1 MSREVIQDFL
11 NLAGVVG
18 IALTNRRMRPYFYG
32 LDAVLD
38 RTKQALGQGVLQ
50 VVENVPDGF
59 ESFEFNFAGH
69 VVFIYKLTHGLVLL
83 VLTDSSL
90 KLVDYRRGIT
100 KVKYLIET
108 DTYNTVSYFKLLLGS
123 VTQHSLP
130 STNWQSNSQPNNQ
143 QSSGTA
149 TFQTTVQDQKT
160 KQSFTNPASNST
172 ITAPSS
178 KADNSQQTSTQTN
191 KKQEN
196 TIPTANIANQNTQT
210 QASIA
215 KPNTASTVTTG
226 VTTRTTTTTTPRAE
240 TITKVADSNNSATST
255 NPTNSHAN
263 SPTNSVSGKTDAQ
276 EYKLDE
282 LLAALNKLSSFTTQ
296 YLGKVVVTNYWKS
309 SRPDSSWLTEFEID
323 RSGQISHPK
332 QKASACSPEQHQQIQ
347 LWVTA
352 YIKRCKQVIRNFD
365 QMLEQDCLD
374 SNQRQ
379 MLL

>member
-59 ESFEFNFAGH
+59 ESFEFHFAGH

-130 STNWQSNSQPNNQ
+130 STNWQSNNPPNNQ
-143 QSSGTA
+143 QSAGKATA
-149 TFQTTVQDQKT
+149 QTIVQDRQTTD
-160 KQSFTNPASNST
+160 SFTNPVSNST
-172 ITAPSS
+172 IPAPSPNS
-178 KADNSQQTSTQTN
+178 DTSQQKVTQTN
-191 KKQEN
+191 KNNET
-196 TIPTANIANQNTQT
+196 TISTANIANQNVQIQPSITKPQT
-210 QASIA
+210 PPTVTITSTTTAKAEPIA
-215 KPNTASTVTTG
+215 KAVDT
-226 VTTRTTTTTTPRAE
+226 
-240 TITKVADSNNSATST
+240 NNSATFT
-255 NPTNSHAN
+255 
-263 SPTNSVSGKTDAQ
+263 SPSKTVSAKTQ

-332 QKASACSPEQHQQIQ
+332 QKAIACTPEQHQQIQ
-347 LWVTA
+347 SWVTA

-374 SNQRQ
+374 TNQRQ

>member
-59 ESFEFNFAGH
+59 ESFEFHFAGH

-130 STNWQSNSQPNNQ
+130 NNNWQSNNPPNNQ
-143 QSSGTA
+143 QSAGKATA
-149 TFQTTVQDQKT
+149 QTGVQDRQTTD
-160 KQSFTNPASNST
+160 SFTNPVSNST
-172 ITAPSS
+172 IPAPSP
-178 KADNSQQTSTQTN
+178 NSDTPQQKVTQTN
-191 KKQEN
+191 KNNET
-196 TIPTANIANQNTQT
+196 TISTANIANKNVQIQP
-210 QASIA
+210 SIT
-215 KPNTASTVTTG
+215 KPKTPPTVTT
-226 VTTRTTTTTTPRAE
+226 TS
-240 TITKVADSNNSATST
+240 TITAKAEPIAKSTS
-255 NPTNSHAN
+255 PSK
-263 SPTNSVSGKTDAQ
+263 SVSAKTQ

-309 SRPDSSWLTEFEID
+309 SRPDSSSWLAEFEID
-323 RSGQISHPK
+323 RSGQISHPQ
-332 QKASACSPEQHQQIQ
+332 QKVIACTPEQHQQIQ

-374 SNQRQ
+374 INQRQ

>member
-11 NLAGVVG
+11 NLTGVVG

-59 ESFEFNFAGH
+59 ESFEFHFAGH

-130 STNWQSNSQPNNQ
+130 NTNWQSNSQPNNQ
-143 QSSGTA
+143 QSAGKATA
-149 TFQTTVQDQKT
+149 QTTVQDQQT
-160 KQSFTNPASNST
+160 THSFTNHVANSAIAAPRSNT
-172 ITAPSS
+172 E
-178 KADNSQQTSTQTN
+178 NYQQTNTQTN
-191 KKQEN
+191 KKQES
-196 TIPTANIANQNTQT
+196 TIPTANIANQNTKI
-210 QASIA
+210 QANIA
-215 KPNTASTVTTG
+215 KPNTAST

-255 NPTNSHAN
+255 NPTNSPA
-263 SPTNSVSGKTDAQ
+263 NSVSGKTDLQ
-276 EYKLDE
+276 DYKLDE

-323 RSGQISHPK
+323 RSGQISYPK
-332 QKASACSPEQHQQIQ
+332 QKAIACTPEQHQQIQ
-347 LWVTA
+347 SWVTA

>member
-50 VVENVPDGF
+50 VVENVPEGF
-59 ESFEFNFAGH
+59 ESFEFHFAGH

-83 VLTDSSL
+83 VLTDSGL
-90 KLVDYRRGIT
+90 ELVDYRRGIT
-100 KVKYLIET
+100 KIKYLIET
-108 DTYNTVSYFKLLLGS
+108 DTYNTVAYFKLLLGS

-130 STNWQSNSQPNNQ
+130 NSNWNAN
-143 QSSGTA
+143 TA
-149 TFQTTVQDQKT
+149 PKADAVPLQDQLATNSRGKT
-160 KQSFTNPASNST
+160 ISNPDLETTLPLPPISASDQRNQTN
-172 ITAPSS
+172 
-178 KADNSQQTSTQTN
+178 TQTN
-191 KKQEN
+191 RIASTTAN
-196 TIPTANIANQNTQT
+196 TNANINATANASRTANIQT
-210 QASIA
+210 QPSVTKPQTPPASAPISSA
-215 KPNTASTVTTG
+215 SSTVANKV
-226 VTTRTTTTTTPRAE
+226 VT
-240 TITKVADSNNSATST
+240 NNKSAQVTS
-255 NPTNSHAN
+255 PSK
-263 SPTNSVSGKTDAQ
+263 SVSAKTDTQ

-282 LLAALNKLSSFTTQ
+282 LLVALNKLSTFTTQ

-309 SRPDSSWLTEFEID
+309 SRPDLPWLTEFEVD

-332 QKASACSPEQHQQIQ
+332 QQAIACTSEQHRQIQ
-347 LWVTA
+347 SWVTA

-374 SNQRQ
+374 IHQKQ
-379 MLL
+379 LLL

>member
-50 VVENVPDGF
+50 VVENVPEGF
-59 ESFEFNFAGH
+59 ESFEFHFAGH

-83 VLTDSSL
+83 VLTDSGL

-100 KVKYLIET
+100 KIKYLIET
-108 DTYNTVSYFKLLLGS
+108 DTYNTVAYFKLLLGS

-130 STNWQSNSQPNNQ
+130 NSNWNANTPPKADAVPIQDKLATNSLGKTISNPDLESTVPLSQIPASDQRSATNSQPNRVA
-143 QSSGTA
+143 STTA
-149 TFQTTVQDQKT
+149 N
-160 KQSFTNPASNST
+160 TNANT
-172 ITAPSS
+172 
-178 KADNSQQTSTQTN
+178 NTSR
-191 KKQEN
+191 
-196 TIPTANIANQNTQT
+196 TANIQT
-210 QASIA
+210 QPNVTKPPAPPASAPISSASSTIA
-215 KPNTASTVTTG
+215 NKVVTDNKPAQVT
-226 VTTRTTTTTTPRAE
+226 
-240 TITKVADSNNSATST
+240 
-255 NPTNSHAN
+255 
-263 SPTNSVSGKTDAQ
+263 SPSKSVSAKTDTQ

-282 LLAALNKLSSFTTQ
+282 LLVALNKLSTFTTQ

-309 SRPDSSWLTEFEID
+309 SRPDIPWLAEFEID

-332 QKASACSPEQHQQIQ
+332 QKAIACTPEQHQQIQ
-347 LWVTA
+347 SWVTA

-374 SNQRQ
+374 IRQ
-379 MLL
+379 KQLLL

>member
-59 ESFEFNFAGH
+59 ESFEFHFAGH

-100 KVKYLIET
+100 KVKHLIET

-172 ITAPSS
+172 ITVPSS
-178 KADNSQQTSTQTN
+178 KTDNSQQTTTQTN

-196 TIPTANIANQNTQT
+196 TIPTANVANQNTQT

-240 TITKVADSNNSATST
+240 IITKVADSNNSATST
-255 NPTNSHAN
+255 NPTNSPAK
-263 SPTNSVSGKTDAQ
+263 SVSGKTALE

-309 SRPDSSWLTEFEID
+309 SRPDSAWLTEFEID
-323 RSGQISHPK
+323 RSGQISHPQ
-332 QKASACSPEQHQQIQ
+332 QKVIACTPAQHQQIQ
-347 LWVTA
+347 SWVTA

-374 SNQRQ
+374 TRQRQ

>member
-59 ESFEFNFAGH
+59 ESFEFHFAGH

-100 KVKYLIET
+100 KVKHLIET

-130 STNWQSNSQPNNQ
+130 STNWQSN
-143 QSSGTA
+143 
-149 TFQTTVQDQKT
+149 
-160 KQSFTNPASNST
+160 PASNST

-178 KADNSQQTSTQTN
+178 KTDNSQQTSIQTN

-196 TIPTANIANQNTQT
+196 TIPTANVANQNTKT

-215 KPNTASTVTTG
+215 KPNIASTTTG

-240 TITKVADSNNSATST
+240 IITKVADSNNSATST

-263 SPTNSVSGKTDAQ
+263 SPTNSVSGKTDPQ

-309 SRPDSSWLTEFEID
+309 SRPDSSWLAEFEID

-332 QKASACSPEQHQQIQ
+332 QKAIAYSTEQHQQIQ

-374 SNQRQ
+374 SKQRQ

>member
-59 ESFEFNFAGH
+59 EFFEFHFSGQ

-90 KLVDYRRGIT
+90 NLVDYRRGIT

-130 STNWQSNSQPNNQ
+130 STNWQSNSQPNNPPNSAPNSAPAAAKPTEQ
-143 QSSGTA
+143 PN
-149 TFQTTVQDQKT
+149 VQDRPT
-160 KQSFTNPASNST
+160 IHSFTNPVANST
-172 ITAPSS
+172 ITATSS
-178 KADNSQQTSTQTN
+178 NADTGQQQ
-191 KKQEN
+191 K
-196 TIPTANIANQNTQT
+196 
-210 QASIA
+210 IA
-215 KPNTASTVTTG
+215 KAIG
-226 VTTRTTTTTTPRAE
+226 
-240 TITKVADSNNSATST
+240 SNNSATST
-255 NPTNSHAN
+255 QPTNSSAK
-263 SPTNSVSGKTDAQ
+263 SVSAKTDSQ
-276 EYKLDE
+276 EGKLDE

-309 SRPDSSWLTEFEID
+309 SRPDSTWLTEFEID

-332 QKASACSPEQHQQIQ
+332 QKMLTCTPEQYQQIQ

-374 SNQRQ
+374 SKQRQ
-379 MLL
+379 LLLYKLPNGRCRPAGDTFLVSAVRQFGWRYCLHTTA